1 MFGTL
6 LSLFITTCSHEQD
19 KTLSLI
25 CSVLQWLQDR
35 RSSQVNEEKA
45 DSSLSIKDEDNTSV
59 NLESEPQ
66 WLREFCKPNSG
77 KQPKN
82 ATKNVK
88 RKAFSSKILNISS
101 DKKDPQVV
109 SSHRDN
115 GNVVIQ
121 DQDQDEEMFLLDEY
135 DSAAESDFE
144 KNSRK
149 RKVSYTSDGS
159 SDEEV
164 DLEEEEDVQPM
175 KVFFCSRTHSQ
186 LSQFVKELQRT
197 VFSSSLKAVTL
208 GSRKSLCINPGTN

>member
-1 MFGTL
+1 M
-6 LSLFITTCSHEQD
+6 
-19 KTLSLI
+19 
-25 CSVLQWLQDR
+25 QWLQDQ
-35 RSSQVNEEKA
+35 RSSQVSEGKA

-59 NLESEPQ
+59 NLEAEPQ

-77 KQPKN
+77 KQQKNVTKN
-82 ATKNVK
+82 AK
-88 RKAFSSKILNISS
+88 RKTFSSKILNISS
-101 DKKDPQVV
+101 DKKNPKVD
-109 SSHRDN
+109 SSHRDHV
-115 GNVVIQ
+115 NVLIQ
-121 DQDQDEEMFLLDEY
+121 DQDQDEENFLLDDY
-135 DSAAESDFE
+135 DSGVESGFE

-149 RKVSYTSDGS
+149 RKVYYASDGS